1 MRIERRLALEANS
14 ALLRHRF
21 RSPFTNHANRIHLI
35 HMDSFLVSESHF
47 AFSPTCFRF
56 SFTYHANE
64 LYADGSIEGDGE
76 EGVAEGEGGVRVEG
90 HAEGGGVRGT
100 PAQPGVPREGE
111 Q

>member
-1 MRIERRLALEANS
+1 MRQYTVPRDPRPKQNLCL
-14 ALLRHRF
+14 
-21 RSPFTNHANRIHLI
+21 PFLHL
-35 HMDSFLVSESHF
+35 SFLNIQNTQHQAKFIKLTKSTKS
-47 AFSPTCFRF
+47 
-56 SFTYHANE
+56 E
-64 LYADGSIEGDGE
+64 LYLPEVKEDVLLFEEEGVVGEGDGE